1 MISNTSFDGDNL
13 VERELCNL
21 FPSEWLRNK
30 AKETGLIKRE
40 RKIDPVIIFWV
51 LAIGYGTFLQ
61 RTLAGLK
68 RNYETASNRIL
79 SDSSWY
85 YRFTPELVAFLR
97 ECVARGLE
105 YLAQEPSRSLS
116 ERLSPFQ
123 DVLIQ
128 DSTIVRLHEKL
139 AKIWPATRSRKVA
152 AGVKVAVLTSAI
164 ASGPKSVALFAENTN
179 ELKTLKIG
187 PWIKDRILLIDLGF
201 YKYQMFTRIKENGG
215 YFVSRLKSN
224 ANPIIIEANR
234 SYRGRSIDV
243 RGKHLQDILKDLKRQ
258 VLDVDVEVAFNRRAY
273 RGKEKKDNERF
284 RLVAVYNE
292 DEDKYHLYIT
302 NLSQDLLEP
311 QEVAR
316 LYGARW
322 EIEILFKELKSKYAL
337 DVVSTTNPQVIEA
350 FIWIAIL
357 TLLISRRIYTMIRR
371 LNPRANMVRFTQ
383 LRWSNI
389 YSESAS
395 RILNA
400 VLQFLGLDTSLITS
414 FKISMSEA
422 LDPHVNRR
430 HFTEEWWA

>member
-1 MISNTSFDGDNL
+1 MVNNNSFEEENL
-13 VERELCNL
+13 VERELCEL
-21 FPSEWLRNK
+21 FPPEWLRNK

-105 YLAQEPSRSLS
+105 CQAQESSRTLS
-116 ERLSPFQ
+116 ERLSPFE

-152 AGVKVAVLTSAI
+152 AGVKVAVLASAI

-179 ELKTLKIG
+179 DLKTLKIG
-187 PWIKDRILLIDLGF
+187 PWIRDRILLIDLGF
-201 YKYQMFTRIKENGG
+201 YKYQIFTRIKENGG
-215 YFVSRLKSN
+215 CFVSRLKSN
-224 ANPIIIEANR
+224 ANPLIIETNR
-234 SYRGRSIDV
+234 TYRGRSIDV

-258 VLDVDVEVAFNRRAY
+258 VLDVEAEVTFNRRAY
-273 RGKEKKDNERF
+273 RGKEKKDNDRF

-292 DEDKYHLYIT
+292 DDDKYHLYIT
-302 NLSQDLLEP
+302 NLSPDLLKPE
-311 QEVAR
+311 EVAR

-322 EIEILFKELKSKYAL
+322 EVEILFKELKSKYAL
-337 DVVSTTNPQVIEA
+337 DVVPTSNPQVIEA

-357 TLLISRRIYTMIRR
+357 TLLISRRIYTIIRR
-371 LNPRANMVRFTQ
+371 LNPGAKMVRFTQ
-383 LRWSNI
+383 LRWSTI
-389 YSESAS
+389 FSEKAS
-395 RILNA
+395 RILTA
-400 VLQFLGLDTSLITS
+400 VLQYLGLDTSFVTS
-414 FKISMSEA
+414 LRVSLSEA

-430 HFTEEWWA
+430 RFTEEWWA

>member
-1 MISNTSFDGDNL
+1 VVNNNSFEEENL
-13 VERELCNL
+13 VERELCEL
-21 FPSEWLRNK
+21 FPPEWLRNK

-105 YLAQEPSRSLS
+105 CQAQESSRTLS
-116 ERLSPFQ
+116 ERLSPFE

-152 AGVKVAVLTSAI
+152 AGVKVAVLASAI

-179 ELKTLKIG
+179 DLKTLKIG
-187 PWIKDRILLIDLGF
+187 PWIRDRILLIDLGF
-201 YKYQMFTRIKENGG
+201 YKYQIFTRIKENGG
-215 YFVSRLKSN
+215 CFVSRLKSN
-224 ANPIIIEANR
+224 ANPLIIETNR
-234 SYRGRSIDV
+234 TYRGRSIDV

-258 VLDVDVEVAFNRRAY
+258 VLDVEAEVTFNRRAY

-292 DEDKYHLYIT
+292 DDDKYHLYIT
-302 NLSQDLLEP
+302 NLSPDLLKLE
-311 QEVAR
+311 EVAR

-322 EIEILFKELKSKYAL
+322 EVEILFKKLKSKYAL
-337 DVVSTTNPQVIEA
+337 DVVPTSNPQVIEA

-357 TLLISRRIYTMIRR
+357 TLLISRRIYTIIRR
-371 LNPRANMVRFTQ
+371 LNPGAKMVRFTQ
-383 LRWSNI
+383 LRWSTI
-389 YSESAS
+389 FSEKAS
-395 RILNA
+395 RILTA
-400 VLQFLGLDTSLITS
+400 VLQYLGLDTSFVTS
-414 FKISMSEA
+414 LRVSLSEA
-422 LDPHVNRR
+422 LDPM
-430 HFTEEWWA
+430 